1 MKKMCREEIRKYW
14 ESKASEEGDNPS
26 STIKD
31 HEFRE
36 MEIAV
41 ISKYLKDRDVV
52 LDIGCGNGFS
62 TACYSEK
69 VSKITGADYIQDF
82 IDWANKLYVNENNRN
97 KLEFR
102 QADALG
108 LPFKDG
114 EFDVVL
120 SERMLIN
127 LSTWDDQKKALN
139 NMRKVL
145 KKGGRLILLEVS
157 MQGMAKLDKMRKQF
171 GLEEMKKHWHNLYI
185 DEDMLQ
191 EFLAGKF
198 VIEDIKRFSIYCLI
212 SKIVHSLLVAP
223 EEPKYGAK
231 INKIASLIGRE
242 YIDFENGASHQFMY
256 VLEKI

>member
-1 MKKMCREEIRKYW
+1 MCKEEIRRYW
-14 ESKASEEGDNPS
+14 ESKASEEGDKPS

-41 ISKYLKDRDVV
+41 ISKYLKPRDVV

-62 TACYSEK
+62 TVCYLEK
-69 VSKITGADYIQDF
+69 VNKIIGVDYIQDF
-82 IDWANKLYVNENNRN
+82 VDWANRLYVNENNRS
-97 KLEFR
+97 KLEFK
-102 QADALG
+102 QADALE
-108 LPFKDG
+108 LPFKDE

-139 NMRKVL
+139 NIWKVL

-157 MQGMAKLDKMRKQF
+157 IQGMAALDEMRKKF

-191 EFLAGKF
+191 RFLADKF
-198 VIEDIKRFSIYCLI
+198 VIKDIKRFSIYCLI
-212 SKIVHSLLVAP
+212 SKIAHSLLVAP
-223 EEPKYGAK
+223 EEPQYGAK

-242 YIDFENGASHQFMY
+242 YIDFKGGASHQFMY